1 MHILTKVFIV
11 LVTLLAIF
19 LVPLV
24 VVSAK
29 NQVAWKT
36 KAMEAESQRDAAR
49 EQLTQAQRTHQ
60 DQINR
65 LSSVANDYS
74 QRLASVDAQLL
85 SSVDQVRSMEADLQA
100 SRSSASNQAAANRSL
115 TKSLQASTDLT
126 TGLVASVTQLRSR
139 ALTAEERRV
148 ELDEALRDLNSRLD
162 TAIAARRSLEEEI
175 NLLKDEKET
184 NESRIAAYAARWGAL
199 EDQDQGEAEGLAPD
213 RTLDATIL
221 DVSRVGTR
229 TLAEID
235 AGSRDGVKP
244 GWVMTIGDN
253 GIFIGRLRIT
263 NVDINR
269 STGVVSLEDPDRGL
283 VETGQRAYALMGQ
296 N

>member
-11 LVTLLAIF
+11 LITLLAIF

-29 NQVAWKT
+29 NQVTWKT
-36 KAMEAESQRDAAR
+36 RALQTDSDREAAR
-49 EQLTQAQRTHQ
+49 QQLNQARISHTTE
-60 DQINR
+60 IAR
-65 LSSVANDYS
+65 LTAEASNYS
-74 QRLASVDAQLL
+74 QHLATLDAQLTV
-85 SSVDQVRSMEADLQA
+85 SQEKHRSMEDDLLA
-100 SRSSASNQAAANRSL
+100 SRSSASNQGAMNRSL
-115 TKSLQASTDLT
+115 SKSLQASTDLT
-126 TGLVASVTQLRSR
+126 HGLVSRVGELRTR

-148 ELDEALRDLNSRLD
+148 ELDEALRDLNSRLE
-162 TAIAARRSLEEEI
+162 TAVAAQRSLQEEI
-175 NLLKDEKET
+175 SKLKDDKESAK
-184 NESRIAAYAARWGAL
+184 SRIAAYVARFGAL
-199 EDQDQGEAEGLAPD
+199 EDQSQEDGDGLAPD

-221 DVSRVGTR
+221 DVRRVGDR

-235 AGSRDGVKP
+235 AGSRDGVKT

-269 STGVVSLEDPDRGL
+269 STGVVTLEDSTRGM
-283 VETGQRAYALMGQ
+283 VETGQRAYALLGQ

>member
-148 ELDEALRDLNSRLD
+148 ARYEAQRDLNSRLD

>member
-11 LVTLLAIF
+11 LITLLAIF

-36 KAMEAESQRDAAR
+36 KALQTETDRESAR
-49 EQLTQAQRTHQ
+49 QQLVQARSAHQ
-60 DQINR
+60 DEIAR
-65 LSSVANDYS
+65 LTSEASSYS
-74 QRLASVDAQLL
+74 QQLATKDAQLT
-85 SSVDQVRSMEADLQA
+85 SIQEVRRSMEDDLLA
-100 SRSSASNQAAANRSL
+100 SRSSAANQGAMNRSL
-115 TKSLQASTDLT
+115 SKSLQASTDLT
-126 TGLVASVTQLRSR
+126 QGLVGRVGELRTR

-148 ELDEALRDLNSRLD
+148 ELDEALRDLNSRLE
-162 TAIAARRSLEEEI
+162 TAVAAQRSLQEEI
-175 NLLKDEKET
+175 SKLKDEKD
-184 NESRIAAYAARWGAL
+184 NAKSRIAAYVARFGAL
-199 EDQDQGEAEGLAPD
+199 EDQAADTDEGLAPD

-221 DVSRVGTR
+221 DVRRVGDR

-235 AGSRDGVKP
+235 AGSRDGVQA

-263 NVDINR
+263 HVDINR
-269 STGVVSLEDPDRGL
+269 STGVVTLEDPTRGL
-283 VETGQRAYALMGQ
+283 VETGQRAYSLLGQ

>member
-11 LVTLLAIF
+11 LITLLAVF

-36 KAMEAESQRDAAR
+36 RALQTESDREAAR
-49 EQLTQAQRTHQ
+49 QQLIQARSGHQ
-60 DQINR
+60 TE
-65 LSSVANDYS
+65 VASLTAEAGDYS
-74 QRLASVDAQLL
+74 QRLAALDAQLIA
-85 SSVDQVRSMEADLQA
+85 SEESRRSMEDDLLA
-100 SRSSASNQAAANRSL
+100 SRSSASNQGAMNRSL
-115 TKSLQASTDLT
+115 SKSLQASTDLT
-126 TGLVASVTQLRSR
+126 HGLVGRVGELRTR

-148 ELDEALRDLNSRLD
+148 ELDEALRDLNSRLE
-162 TAIAARRSLEEEI
+162 TAVAAQRALQEEI
-175 NLLKDEKET
+175 SKLKDEKE
-184 NESRIAAYAARWGAL
+184 NAKSRIAAYVARFGAL
-199 EDQDQGEAEGLAPD
+199 EDQPQESKDGLAPD

-221 DVSRVGTR
+221 DVRRVGDR

-235 AGSRDGVKP
+235 AGSRDGVKV

-253 GIFIGRLRIT
+253 GIFIGRLRVT
-263 NVDINR
+263 HVDINR
-269 STGVVSLEDPDRGL
+269 STGVVTLEDPTRGL
-283 VETGQRAYALMGQ
+283 VETGQRAYALLGQ

>member
-49 EQLTQAQRTHQ
+49 EQLSQARRTHQ
-60 DQINR
+60 DHIAR
-65 LSSVANDYS
+65 LTGEANDYS
-74 QRLASVDAQLL
+74 QRLASLDAQLT
-85 SSVDQVRSMEADLQA
+85 SSVDQVRSMEDDLLA
-100 SRSSASNQAAANRSL
+100 SRSSASNQAAMNRSL

-175 NLLKDEKET
+175 NLLKDEKES

-263 NVDINR
+263 DVDINR

>member
-11 LVTLLAIF
+11 LITLLAIF

-36 KAMEAESQRDAAR
+36 RALQTDADREAAR
-49 EQLTQAQRTHQ
+49 QQLNQARSSHTTEVA
-60 DQINR
+60 R
-65 LSSVANDYS
+65 LTSEASNYS
-74 QRLASVDAQLL
+74 QHLATLDAQLTA
-85 SSVDQVRSMEADLQA
+85 SQEARRSMEDDLLA
-100 SRSSASNQAAANRSL
+100 SRSSASNQGAMNRSL
-115 TKSLQASTDLT
+115 SKSLQASTDLT
-126 TGLVASVTQLRSR
+126 HGLVSRVGELRTR

-148 ELDEALRDLNSRLD
+148 ELDEALRDLNSRLE
-162 TAIAARRSLEEEI
+162 TAVAAQRALQEEI
-175 NLLKDEKET
+175 SKLKDEKE
-184 NESRIAAYAARWGAL
+184 NAKSRIAAYVARFGAL
-199 EDQDQGEAEGLAPD
+199 EDQSHEETEGLAPD

-221 DVSRVGTR
+221 DVRRVGDR

-269 STGVVSLEDPDRGL
+269 STGVITLEDPTRGL
-283 VETGQRAYALMGQ
+283 VETGQRAYALLGQ

>member
-1 MHILTKVFIV
+1 MHILTKIFIV
-11 LVTLLAIF
+11 LITLLAVF

-36 KAMEAESQRDAAR
+36 KAMQAEADREAAR
-49 EQLTQAQRTHQ
+49 QQLTQARSNHQ
-60 DQINR
+60 AEVAR
-65 LSSVANDYS
+65 LSAEASDFS
-74 QRLASVDAQLL
+74 QRLASLDAQLTG
-85 SSVDQVRSMEADLQA
+85 SEDARRSMESDLFS
-100 SRSSASNQAAANRSL
+100 SRTLASNQAAVTRSL

-126 TGLVASVTQLRSR
+126 QGLVSRVGELRTR

-148 ELDEALRDLNSRLD
+148 ELDEALRDLNSRLE
-162 TAIAARRSLEEEI
+162 TAIAAHRALEEEI
-175 NLLKDEKET
+175 NLLKDEKE
-184 NESRIAAYAARWGAL
+184 NAKSRIAAYVARFGAL
-199 EDQDQGEAEGLAPD
+199 EDQEMDSGDGLAPD
-213 RTLDATIL
+213 RTLDATVL
-221 DVSRVGTR
+221 DVRRLGDR

-244 GWVMTIGDN
+244 GWVMTVGDN

-263 NVDINR
+263 HVDINR
-269 STGVVSLEDPDRGL
+269 STGVVTLEDPDRGM
-283 VETGQRAYALMGQ
+283 VETGQRAYALIGQ

>member
-11 LVTLLAIF
+11 LITLLAIF

-29 NQVAWKT
+29 NQVTWKT
-36 KAMEAESQRDAAR
+36 RALQTDSDREAAR
-49 EQLTQAQRTHQ
+49 QQLNQARISHTTE
-60 DQINR
+60 IAR
-65 LSSVANDYS
+65 LTAEASNYS
-74 QRLASVDAQLL
+74 QHLATLDAQLTV
-85 SSVDQVRSMEADLQA
+85 SQEKHRSMEDDLLA
-100 SRSSASNQAAANRSL
+100 SRSSASNQGAMNRSL
-115 TKSLQASTDLT
+115 SKSLQASTDLT
-126 TGLVASVTQLRSR
+126 HGLVSRVGELRTR

-148 ELDEALRDLNSRLD
+148 ELDEALRDLNSRLE
-162 TAIAARRSLEEEI
+162 TAVAAQRSLQEEI
-175 NLLKDEKET
+175 SKLKDEKE
-184 NESRIAAYAARWGAL
+184 NAKSRIAAYVARFGAL
-199 EDQDQGEAEGLAPD
+199 EDQSQEDGDGLAPD

-221 DVSRVGTR
+221 DVRRVGDR

-235 AGSRDGVKP
+235 AGSRDGVKT

-269 STGVVSLEDPDRGL
+269 STGVVTLEDSTRGM
-283 VETGQRAYALMGQ
+283 VETGQRAYALLGQ